1 TQRRRSRF
9 LVVAIHRAFFYVS
22 FFDKTSLLKG
32 SDMAIYTRSGD
43 SGTTNWPNDLN
54 LRKSDAR
61 IGAVGSLDELNA
73 AVGWCIQG
81 CSDETFPDIRR
92 ALAAVQ
98 PDLFT
103 AGAMLVATWTQTETA
118 GDLSDATVTRIEYQ
132 IDACWSGL
140 AELKQFVLPGGCE
153 LACRL
158 HIARTVCRRA
168 ERAILTASDA
178 GHHIP
183 AAILKYLNR
192 LSDLLFTLA
201 RKANHDAGTTQK
213 LWGP

>member
-1 TQRRRSRF
+1 MT
-9 LVVAIHRAFFYVS
+9 
-22 FFDKTSLLKG
+22 
-32 SDMAIYTRSGD
+32 IYTRCGD

-61 IGAVGSLDELNA
+61 IGAVGALDELNA

-81 CSDETFPDIRR
+81 CTDETFPDIRR
-92 ALAAVQ
+92 ALAALQ
-98 PDLFT
+98 PDLFAT
-103 AGAMLVATWTQTETA
+103 GAMLVATWTQTETA
-118 GDLSDATVTRIEYQ
+118 SELSDAAVARMEHQ
-132 IDACWSGL
+132 IDASWSGL

-168 ERAILTASDA
+168 ERAIVTASDA
-178 GHHIP
+178 GHQVP

-201 RKANHDAGTTQK
+201 RKANHDAGTTQT